1 MRPSERPLYGT
12 LLLVI
17 GFCLAL
23 GVAISGW
30 SVFADAGALQFIPA
44 RLIQDYTGAVG
55 GGTAGAAAAL
65 VNAALVALLSLIL
78 IWANNI
84 TLSGP
89 TVAAVFTILG
99 FGLFGKTV
107 FNAVPIFLG
116 VFIAARF
123 AGKRFGEYIVIALF
137 GTALGPVVS
146 TIAFEVGAG
155 WWPIPLSIAGGLV
168 VGFFLP
174 PAAIAML
181 RMHEGYSLYN
191 IGLTSGFLGL
201 FAASFIRDAAG
212 IDLVGIPGWND
223 LPAEILTWVIP
234 AISVILFGSGT
245 ILGGLRTIADQ
256 GRINRIPGRL
266 PSDFM
271 DMVSPGASLVNMG
284 ILGVLFWVYTVAI
297 GAPHNGPVIGGIL
310 TVIGFGAFGKSP
322 RNTWPPVLGVIVAT
336 LLYSR
341 GLTSPGPLLAIYFV
355 TTLAPLAGEFGPVI
369 GFIAGFIHLSMVLHT
384 GGWHGGMNLYNNGF
398 AGGITATLIIAV
410 IEWFRST
417 HDETFR
423 RWRKG

>member
-1 MRPSERPLYGT
+1 VRASERPLYGT

-17 GFCLAL
+17 GFCLVL
-23 GVAISGW
+23 GVAIGGW
-30 SVFADAGALQFIPA
+30 SVFADAGALQFMPA

-55 GGTAGAAAAL
+55 GGTDGAGAAL
-65 VNAALVALLSLIL
+65 VNASLVALIALVLIRV
-78 IWANNI
+78 NDI

-107 FNAVPIFLG
+107 FNVVPILLG
-116 VFIAARF
+116 VYLSARF

-137 GTALGPVVS
+137 GTALGPIVS

-155 WWPIPLSIAGGLV
+155 WWPIPLSVAGGLV
-168 VGFFLP
+168 IGFFLP

-201 FAASFIRDAAG
+201 FAAAFIRDGAG
-212 IDLVGIPGWND
+212 IDLAGIPGWNY
-223 LPAEILTWVIP
+223 LPAEVLTWVIP
-234 AISVILFGSGT
+234 VISLILLASGL
-245 ILGGLRTIADQ
+245 IHGGVPTLTSQ

-271 DMVSPGASLVNMG
+271 DIVSPGAGLVNMG
-284 ILGVLFWVYTVAI
+284 ILGVLFWGYTVAI

-322 RNTWPPVLGVIVAT
+322 RNTWAPVLGVIVAT

-384 GGWHGGMNLYNNGF
+384 GSWHGGMNLYNNGF

-417 HDETFR
+417 HDETFQ